1 MLFTS
6 LFPAVVLFPAGKDLS
21 KVSMPV
27 TLNEPLSALQRLCE
41 ELQYSELLDEA
52 AGLSDVHDRMV
63 RTWVTWLY
71 ITIPSLL
78 FYQMTIVAVYLTPIC

>member
-63 RTWVTWLY
+63 RT
-71 ITIPSLL
+71 
-78 FYQMTIVAVYLTPIC
+78 

>member
-1 MLFTS
+1 MASPLKEGTDAQMEMYKFYCCKGS
-6 LFPAVVLFPAGKDLS
+6 VCNNYQSHCSHLCSPAGKDLS

-52 AGLSDVHDRMV
+52 AALSDVHDRMV
-63 RTWVTWLY
+63 WNLG
-71 ITIPSLL
+71 
-78 FYQMTIVAVYLTPIC
+78 